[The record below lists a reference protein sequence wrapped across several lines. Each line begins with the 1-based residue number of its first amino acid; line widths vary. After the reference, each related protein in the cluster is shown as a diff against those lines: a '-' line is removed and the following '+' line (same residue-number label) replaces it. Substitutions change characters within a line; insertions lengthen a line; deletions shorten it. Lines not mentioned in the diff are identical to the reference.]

1 MQLMDPTVDAPHS
14 KRARAPLFDTLDG
27 LTIGLLTNGKVNAD
41 KLIEQTAALFVEHH
55 RCSTTKMYAKT
66 NASAPA
72 RIGMLEE
79 LCAESDFLIT
89 ASGD

>member
-1 MQLMDPTVDAPHS
+1 MQLMDPTVDAATRDFH
-14 KRARAPLFDTLDG
+14 RAPMLDSLEG

-41 KLIEQTAALFVEHH
+41 VLVSETAALFVERHG
-55 RCSTTKMYAKT
+55 CKVTTMFAKT

-72 RIGMLEE
+72 PDGMLDDIAAQ
-79 LCAESDFLIT
+79 CDFLIT